1 MKKYFIFKITA
12 VAKTEIDR
20 GGDFFYNTYKTK
32 EGGQAMKE
40 PEKNPGFALE
50 ENLKKALTEL
60 MVLFLLS
67 QKECY
72 IGELTAAIKKRSR
85 DVLTVVFPYGAVYRL
100 EQAGYIRELEKRT
113 APDGRRRQYLGIT
126 EAGKIHLKQLLDTYR
141 RFTQGINDVLEGD
154 DWDEE

>member
-100 EQAGYIRELEKRT
+100 EQAGFIRELEKRT

-126 EAGKIHLKQLLDTYR
+126 EAGKVYLTQLLDTYR

>member
-40 PEKNPGFALE
+40 LEKNPGFVLE

-126 EAGKIHLKQLLDTYR
+126 EAGKVYLTQLLDTYR

>member
-1 MKKYFIFKITA
+1 MQNYFIFKIT
-12 VAKTEIDR
+12 VVTKSEIDR
-20 GGDFFYNTYKTK
+20 ERVFFYNTYKTK

-126 EAGKIHLKQLLDTYR
+126 EAGKVYLTQLLDTYR
-141 RFTQGINDVLEGD
+141 RFTQGINDVLEGE

>member
-12 VAKTEIDR
+12 VTKTEIDR

-40 PEKNPGFALE
+40 LEKNPGFVLE

-72 IGELTAAIKKRSR
+72 IGELTAAIKKHSR

-126 EAGKIHLKQLLDTYR
+126 EAGKVYLTQLLDTYR